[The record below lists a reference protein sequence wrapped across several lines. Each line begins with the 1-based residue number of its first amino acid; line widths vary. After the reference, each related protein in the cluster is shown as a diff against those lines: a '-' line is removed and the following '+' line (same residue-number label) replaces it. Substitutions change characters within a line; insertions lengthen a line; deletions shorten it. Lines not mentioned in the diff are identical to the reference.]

1 VRAYGSLT
9 ERGRV
14 GRLRRLA
21 LAASTRYAF
30 EPRRC
35 VFAAS
40 SFNTIFR
47 IDASDE
53 GRYALRVGSAMR
65 IHPEG
70 TEAAEVAWMAALRRD
85 GAVDVPAVVEASD
98 GSNVLDVEVPGVPER
113 RRCVAFAWM
122 RGRPI
127 EERLDAPGARRLGT
141 LSAALHQHA
150 VAHASSMPRDVAIG
164 DRVLSWDTPSRLD
177 ELVPTY
183 GSMVREALDRAQG
196 SLDELWRDPPHPPHL
211 VHGDLQPWNVIE
223 DRDRAVVIDFQD
235 LFWGFARQDLAITMN
250 VIRSYPEPE
259 PLLGAFIE
267 GYRAIRPWPEMS
279 PSELDALIAARRIQ
293 LLNLGLNVR
302 KPGLEAFIAG
312 HGAWIRS
319 WMTVA

>member
-1 VRAYGSLT
+1 M
-9 ERGRV
+9 
-14 GRLRRLA
+14 RRLA
-21 LAASTRYAF
+21 LAACTRYAF

-53 GRYALRVGSAMR
+53 ERYALRVGSGMR
-65 IHPEG
+65 IHAEG
-70 TEAAEVAWMAALRRD
+70 TEAAEVAWMMALRRD
-85 GAVDVPAVVEASD
+85 AAVDVPAVVEASD
-98 GSNVLDVEVPGVPER
+98 GTNVLEVEVPGVPEL
-113 RRCVAFAWM
+113 RRCVVFAWV
-122 RGRPI
+122 RGRPV
-127 EERLDAPGARRLGT
+127 EERLNALGARRLGS
-141 LSAALHQHA
+141 LSAALHEHA
-150 VAHASSMPRDVAIG
+150 VAGASSMPRDVSIG
-164 DRVLSWDTPSRLD
+164 DRVLYWSAPSRLD
-177 ELVPTY
+177 ELVPAY

-196 SLDELWRDPPHPPHL
+196 SLDELWRDPPHAPHL

-223 DRDRAVVIDFQD
+223 GGDRPVVIDFQD

-250 VIRSYPEPE
+250 VIRSYPESE
-259 PLLGAFIE
+259 PLLDAFVE

-319 WMTVA
+319 WMSVA